1 MPSSLTC
8 TFLLLWL
15 SQICMLLALLGLERN
30 VGALPQKLACRT
42 GAVGLAAITSRGLA
56 RQRWPAFLEGVN
68 GRTLQ

>member
-1 MPSSLTC
+1 
-8 TFLLLWL
+8 
-15 SQICMLLALLGLERN
+15 MLLALLGLERN